1 MEGPLGGPWP
11 PHCSPA
17 LAPTLSSTNTYAGP
31 APYCPSKC
39 QSAPLRAHLPPT
51 SPAPPITCSI
61 LVSHCSHPTGHCP
74 TSARGWSFCEPTPS
88 PHLSQQ
94 DRAHGLPLRPTPSQP
109 LPSPAHLIFS
119 LACPPP
125 RSSDH
130 PRGTSSETVSVDSPQ
145 GAPTIHRPGCN
156 KQPFLRL
163 RTHVRIS
170 GG

>member
-1 MEGPLGGPWP
+1 MGGPWP
-11 PHCSPA
+11 PHCSLA

-31 APYCPSKC
+31 APHC
-39 QSAPLRAHLPPT
+39 APANAKQPHLWPTSHLP

-61 LVSHCSHPTGHCP
+61 LASCCSHPTRHCP
-74 TSARGWSFCEPTPS
+74 TLACGWSFCEPTPS

-94 DRAHGLPLRPTPSQP
+94 DRAHGLLLQPTPAQP
-109 LPSPAHLIFS
+109 LPGPAHMIFS
-119 LACPPP
+119 HACPPP
-125 RSSDH
+125 PQQRPSPGHLLGD
-130 PRGTSSETVSVDSPQ
+130 TVSVDSPQ

-163 RTHVRIS
+163 RTHVRVS